1 MFSRPLG
8 HFLNCRFKLLSV
20 LRADFNVLV
29 VDVITVFE
37 RKIAVLYERSE
48 AFYSRFVIGI
58 DE

>member
-1 MFSRPLG
+1 M
-8 HFLNCRFKLLSV
+8 LLSV

-48 AFYSRFVIGI
+48 ACYSRFVIGI
-58 DE
+58 DG